1 MVLEGILYSGDDRME
16 YIKEK
21 EEERER
27 DRDRERRRSD
37 GKKRERKKGGVDEGM
52 N

>member
-21 EEERER
+21 EEERETETE
-27 DRDRERRRSD
+27 REEVMGRREKGR
-37 GKKRERKKGGVDEGM
+37 KGGVDEGM

>member
-16 YIKEK
+16 YIKK
-21 EEERER
+21 
-27 DRDRERRRSD
+27 
-37 GKKRERKKGGVDEGM
+37 KKRERETETEREEEVMGRREKGRKGGVDEGM